1 MEKMT
6 TDLLMKLYADAIVNA
21 AETFYICSG
30 EDYHDFMITLSRAKF
45 SENSSY
51 ILAALLTMTED
62 DLGDACNEIIE
73 ILNRVSAD
81 NQKEQISNAVD
92 AAKSVMEAN
101 MGNEDEKLLTPKEMA
116 EYIKTNFSI
125 KCSPQVINKILVK
138 LGYQIKDSEVRYLPT
153 GKAHSEKVYGYEM
166 VNKHAT
172 LKWSIVI
179 VPKLVGEM

>member
-6 TDLLMKLYADAIVNA
+6 SDLLMKLYSDGIVGA
-21 AETFYICSG
+21 AETFYTCSG
-30 EDYHDFMITLSRAKF
+30 RDYNDFMITLSKTKF

-62 DLGDACNEIIE
+62 DLASACNEIAE
-73 ILNRVSAD
+73 ILNRVTAD
-81 NQKEQISNAVD
+81 NQKEQIDNAVN

-101 MGNEDEKLLTPKEMA
+101 MAGEDKLLTPKEMA
-116 EYIKTNFSI
+116 EHIKINFNI
-125 KCSPQVINKILVK
+125 KCSAQVINKILVK

-153 GKAHSEKVYGYEM
+153 GKAHTEGVYGYEM

-172 LKWSIVI
+172 LKWSTVI
-179 VPKLVGEM
+179 VPKLIGEM

>member
-6 TDLLMKLYADAIVNA
+6 TELLMKLYADGIVNA
-21 AETFYICSG
+21 AEIFYTCAYD
-30 EDYHDFMITLSRAKF
+30 DYNDFMITLSKTKF

-62 DLGDACNEIIE
+62 DLAGACSEIAE

-81 NQKEQISNAVD
+81 NQKEQIKDAVS

-101 MGNEDEKLLTPKEMA
+101 MADEDKLLTPKEMA
-116 EYIKTNFSI
+116 EHIKTNFNI
-125 KCSPQVINKILVK
+125 KCSAQVINKILVK
-138 LGYQIKDSEVRYLPT
+138 LGYQVKDAAVRYIPT
-153 GKAHSEKVYGYEM
+153 GKAHTEGIYGYEM

-172 LKWSIVI
+172 LKWSTVI
-179 VPKLVGEM
+179 VPKLIGEM

>member
-6 TDLLMKLYADAIVNA
+6 TELLMKLYADGIVNA
-21 AETFYICSG
+21 AETFYACSDD
-30 EDYHDFMITLSRAKF
+30 DYNDFMITLSKTKF

-62 DLGDACNEIIE
+62 DLAGACSEIAE

-81 NQKEQISNAVD
+81 NQKEQIKDAVS

-101 MGNEDEKLLTPKEMA
+101 MADEDRLFTPKEMA
-116 EYIKTNFSI
+116 EYIKTNFNI
-125 KCSPQVINKILVK
+125 RCSAQVINKILVK
-138 LGYQIKDSEVRYLPT
+138 LGYQIKDAAVRYIPT
-153 GKAHSEKVYGYEM
+153 GKAHTEGVYGYEM

-172 LKWSIVI
+172 LKWSTVI
-179 VPKLVGEM
+179 VPKLIGEM